1 MINLDYLCIE
11 AVQDIGNN
19 GDKSIL
25 QKALGIL
32 QEDGIYAMFLWLEDK
47 NYKNIRTSIT
57 KLLNK
62 EEIKKYLLD
71 STNESFNDN
80 FKEFCVNLQKIA
92 ENIDKLFF
100 SKILERTLTYALY
113 HTKIEGSKNVEKD

>member
-1 MINLDYLCIE
+1 MEINLSF
-11 AVQDIGNN
+11 
-19 GDKSIL
+19 KSS
-25 QKALGIL
+25 GYFT
-32 QEDGIYAMFLWLEDK
+32 GRWIYAMFLWLEDK

-71 STNESFNDN
+71 STNESLTIILKN
-80 FKEFCVNLQKIA
+80 FVLTSKIA

-100 SKILERTLTYALY
+100 SKILERT
-113 HTKIEGSKNVEKD
+113 